1 MIRPAAVAGL
11 FYPAE
16 AEALRGEISRYLME
30 SAMLPEAEI
39 RLRAL
44 VVPHAGYI
52 YSGPVAGTAYRQ
64 LEGVDQGTHWKVL
77 LLGPAH
83 RVPLRGVSVGAFSA
97 YQTPLGQVAVS
108 PLAKEMASQLGFIP
122 EADWQE
128 HSLEV
133 QLPFLQQQLAS
144 FEIIPIVVGAAQPEA
159 LAHFL
164 KPYLDDN
171 TLLVISTDLSHY
183 FTYDQAVATDA
194 VANRAIPA
202 LDIETLRQKGDACGL
217 TGVLTLLYLAQSL
230 GWQGRFLD
238 YRNSGDTA
246 GSKDR
251 VVGYGAYSFGQ
262 AA

>member
-16 AEALRGEISRYLME
+16 AEVLRSQIAQYLAQSAALSE
-30 SAMLPEAEI
+30 PET

-64 LEGVDQGTHWKVL
+64 LECLDQQQHWKIL

-108 PLAKEMASQLGFIP
+108 PLARDMASKLGFVP

-144 FEIIPIVVGAAQPEA
+144 FEIIPIVVGAAQPET
-159 LAHFL
+159 LAEFL
-164 KPYLDDN
+164 KAYLDDT

-183 FTYDQAVATDA
+183 LTYDQAVATDA
-194 VANRAIPA
+194 VANQAIPA
-202 LDIETLRQKGDACGL
+202 ADIETLRQKGDACGL
-217 TGVLTLLYLAQSL
+217 TGVLTLLYLARTL
-230 GWQGRFLD
+230 GWKGRFLD

-251 VVGYGAYSFGQ
+251 VVGYGAYSFGE